1 MNDDAENKTAQKKKK
16 GSWKQCSPWL
26 AGELGELQDNGG
38 G

>member
-1 MNDDAENKTAQKKKK
+1 MMNDDAENKTAQKKK

-26 AGELGELQDNGG
+26 AGELGELQDDGG